1 MPAPKVVKNHNLITN
16 LFQKYI
22 DNKDIRKFKGKI
34 LYYLFYRFSR
44 LFFNRPLKIKIH
56 SLNLYAD
63 NKRNKT
69 SHSLIQKC
77 DFFDVS
83 EINVLKKLNNFYKL
97 HLIDC
102 GSNFG
107 FYSFF
112 VASLSEENEII
123 AIEASS
129 NTLSEFKKNLSI
141 NDFRNIKFLNKAVS
155 DIDNKK
161 IQFNV
166 SEKDWESSLV
176 SNKFDIKE
184 KNEVESISIDRIL
197 EGKNLENK
205 LLVLKIDVEGA
216 DFNVLE
222 GAKTAIKKYKPFI
235 IIEFSKYIF
244 NNDKFNYQYL
254 SDFLEYQNYQIFNK
268 DGEKH
273 SVNEILIL
281 LKKLDKAHETIGNY
295 YLISKNRDK
304 LLKKIFN

>member
-1 MPAPKVVKNHNLITN
+1 MKNHNLITN
-16 LFQKYI
+16 LFQKFI

-34 LYYLFYRFSR
+34 FYYLFYRFSR

-56 SLNLYAD
+56 SLNLYSD
-63 NKRNKT
+63 HKRNKT

-83 EINVLKKLNNFYKL
+83 EINVLKRLNNFYKL

-112 VASLSEENEII
+112 VASLSEENEVMS
-123 AIEASS
+123 IEASS
-129 NTLSEFKKNLSI
+129 DTLGEFKKNLSI
-141 NDFRNIKFLNKAVS
+141 NDFKNIKFLNKAVS

-161 IQFNV
+161 IQFNE

-176 SNKFDIKE
+176 INKFDTKKE
-184 KNEVESISIDRIL
+184 KSEVETITIDRIL
-197 EGKNLENK
+197 EGKNLDKK

-222 GAKTAIKKYKPFI
+222 GAKTTIKKYKPFI

-244 NNDKFNYQYL
+244 NNDKFNYHYL
-254 SDFLEYQNYQIFNK
+254 SDFLEYQNYQIFSKN
-268 DGEKH
+268 GEKH

-281 LKKLDKAHETIGNY
+281 LKKLDKSHETIGNY
-295 YLISKNRDK
+295 YLISKSREEI
-304 LLKKIFN
+304 LKKIFN

>member
-1 MPAPKVVKNHNLITN
+1 M
-16 LFQKYI
+16 
-22 DNKDIRKFKGKI
+22 
-34 LYYLFYRFSR
+34 
-44 LFFNRPLKIKIH
+44 
-56 SLNLYAD
+56 
-63 NKRNKT
+63 
-69 SHSLIQKC
+69 
-77 DFFDVS
+77 
-83 EINVLKKLNNFYKL
+83 
-97 HLIDC
+97 
-102 GSNFG
+102 
-107 FYSFF
+107 
-112 VASLSEENEII
+112 
-123 AIEASS
+123 
-129 NTLSEFKKNLSI
+129 
-141 NDFRNIKFLNKAVS
+141 
-155 DIDNKK
+155 
-161 IQFNV
+161 
-166 SEKDWESSLV
+166 SEKDWESALV

>member
-1 MPAPKVVKNHNLITN
+1 MKNHNLITN
-16 LFQKYI
+16 LFQKFI

-34 LYYLFYRFSR
+34 FYYFFYRFSR

-56 SLNLYAD
+56 SLNLYSD
-63 NKRNKT
+63 HKRNKT

-83 EINVLKKLNNFYKL
+83 EINVLKRLNNFYKL

-112 VASLSEENEII
+112 VASLSEENEVMS
-123 AIEASS
+123 IEASS
-129 NTLSEFKKNLSI
+129 DTLGEFKKNLSI
-141 NDFRNIKFLNKAVS
+141 NDFKNIKFLNKAVS

-161 IQFNV
+161 IQFNE

-176 SNKFDIKE
+176 INKFDTKKE
-184 KNEVESISIDRIL
+184 KSEIETITIDRIL
-197 EGKNLENK
+197 EGKNLDKK

-222 GAKTAIKKYKPFI
+222 GAKTTIKKYKPFI

-244 NNDKFNYQYL
+244 NNDKFNYHYL
-254 SDFLEYQNYQIFNK
+254 SDFLEYQNYQIFSKN
-268 DGEKH
+268 GEKH

-281 LKKLDKAHETIGNY
+281 LKKLDKSHETIGNY
-295 YLISKNRDK
+295 YLISKSREEI
-304 LLKKIFN
+304 LKKIFN